1 MKGTQL
7 VLTLGAML
15 ASVGFH
21 HARAEDV
28 GVTIQ
33 TTLSTAYKGTAPLT
47 ASITGKLKGGAE
59 DSHDVA
65 KIAAHLRKLKDGDV
79 LVLAIHS
86 SQRIFAI
93 GGKTHPWSDF
103 WKVFGIAQPPRLSA
117 AILGGCMVED
127 LDSAKIKPIT
137 PDQVRELRGHL
148 NAEII
153 YTPRGAIPFIL
164 ALNNTDGILTSLLS
178 NKKLKDIDLDGKWY
192 QNVSTRWT
200 IQSRWSELT
209 LNNLRRVSGTSRA
222 YEAGVDARLKRANPD
237 NTAKKFDAD
246 PAYKMGWDHA
256 NAATDG
262 ARLEEEKARK
272 LIMGEQ

>member
-1 MKGTQL
+1 MRAKHL
-7 VLTLGAML
+7 VLALGALL

-33 TTLSTAYKGTAPLT
+33 TTRSTAYKGTAPLT
-47 ASITGKLKGGAE
+47 ASIAGKLKGGAE
-59 DSHDVA
+59 DSDDVA

-93 GGKTHPWSDF
+93 GGKVHPWADF
-103 WKVFGIAQPPRLSA
+103 WKVFGIAQPPRLAA

-137 PDQVRELRGHL
+137 PAQVRELRGHL
-148 NAEII
+148 NAEIV

-164 ALNNTDGILTSLLS
+164 ALNNTDGILTSLLA
-178 NKKLKDIDLDGKWY
+178 NKKLKDIDLDDKWY
-192 QNVSTRWT
+192 QSVSARWT
-200 IQSRWSELT
+200 IQDRWTAVS
-209 LNNLRRVSGTSRA
+209 LNNLRRVNASSRA
-222 YEAGVDARLKRANPD
+222 YEAGVDARLRKAKPD
-237 NTAKKFDAD
+237 NKD
-246 PAYKMGWDHA
+246 PAYQLGWDHA
-256 NAATDG
+256 NVGTDKTR
-262 ARLEEEKARK
+262 AEEEKLRK
-272 LIMGEQ
+272 RIMGEP